1 MVGPATRF
9 PLLETL
15 SGTAAKRVL
24 LAAAD
29 WRDARAAI
37 ERPER
42 LESDGLLA

>member
-15 SGTAAKRVL
+15 RGTTAERAL
-24 LAAAD
+24 LAVAD

-42 LESDGLLA
+42 LERDGLLA